1 MDYKSLKWGALKTYA
16 KEQGINTRGMVK
28 VEIIRLLDNYEALKP
43 FKGIKE
49 THPFFIEVQ
58 EVLPHIKA
66 FKKVKSYS
74 REPNVNKRIAEL
86 FMTYIETDKNAVIN
100 TKCGSC
106 LESLYHRMVI
116 NYNIMAEK
124 YGEEPI

>member
-1 MDYKSLKWGALKTYA
+1 MSYRDLKWGALKTYA

-28 VEIIRLLDNYEALKP
+28 VEIIRLLDNAELKT

-74 REPNVNKRIAEL
+74 REPKVNERIAEL

-100 TKCGSC
+100 TKCGDC
-106 LESLYHRMVI
+106 LQSLYHRMVI
-116 NYNIMAEK
+116 NYNIMAKK